1 MSNPFFEVN
10 ADGVF
15 TVDTSTVKEKF
26 EEAYKAALGATLNVK
41 DGVQKQ
47 LILNDTETVVTF
59 MNDIALLLN
68 ANNIFTATGNAL
80 DSVGARFGY
89 YRKKKT
95 QTVVTAVL
103 TGTAGAIVPIGAL
116 ASDGENTFALTNVVV
131 LGDNG
136 KATAEFQCTV
146 GGAIPCLAGNLNK
159 IVSNVIGWESVTN
172 LTNGIVGVDTESDN
186 VFRQRILGTLLQM
199 RSRTLLGAIAANV
212 GQTAGVVSSF
222 VQENPVNVENVIRGV
237 VMPPYS
243 IYVAALGGTGNAI
256 AETLTKTKT
265 LGCPMTGN
273 TLITYY
279 DILSKYNNNYR
290 IERPAELPIF
300 IKVSYHP
307 TDTTP
312 SNVQDLIKQKIVS
325 YFNLNTLQI
334 AENISTFTINQALKD
349 FLYAEIYSVSVRSDS
364 AGEWSIYVN
373 VNANQIP
380 TVSAENISFEVI

>member
-1 MSNPFFEVN
+1 MSNSFFEVN

-26 EEAYKAALGATLNVK
+26 ETAYKEALGATLNVN

-47 LILNDTETVVTF
+47 LILNDTETVVSF
-59 MNDIALLLN
+59 MNDIVLLLN

-89 YRKKKT
+89 YRKKDT

-103 TGTAGAIVPIGAL
+103 SGAAGTIVPIETIAT
-116 ASDGENTFALTNVVV
+116 DGTYTYSQTDTVVI
-131 LGDNG
+131 GDDG
-136 KATAEFQCTV
+136 KITAEYQCTT
-146 GGAIPCLAGNLNK
+146 GGAIPCLAGNLNE
-159 IVSNVIGWESVTN
+159 IVSTVVGLESITN
-172 LTNGIVGVDTESDN
+172 LTNGIMGVDRESDN

-199 RSRTLLGAIAANV
+199 RLRTLLGGIAANV
-212 GQTAGVVSSF
+212 GQTTGVISAF
-222 VQENPVNVENVIRGV
+222 VQENPVNVENVIRGI

-243 IYVAALGGTGNAI
+243 IYVAVVGGRSDDI
-256 AETLTKTKT
+256 AQTLMKTKT

-273 TLITYY
+273 TLISYY

-290 IERPAELPIF
+290 IERPAELPIL

-312 SNVQDLIKQKIVS
+312 SNVQDLIKEKIVS
-325 YFNLNTLQI
+325 YFNENTLQI
-334 AENISTFTINQALKD
+334 AENVSTFTINQALKD

-364 AGEWSIYVN
+364 AGDWAIYVN
-373 VNANQIP
+373 VDANQIP